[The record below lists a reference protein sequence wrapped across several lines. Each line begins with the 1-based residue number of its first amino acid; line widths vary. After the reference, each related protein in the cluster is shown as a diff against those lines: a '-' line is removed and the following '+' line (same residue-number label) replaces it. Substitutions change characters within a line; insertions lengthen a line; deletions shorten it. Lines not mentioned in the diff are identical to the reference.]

1 MTMYRGLG
9 CLGCILLL
17 FEILVSGDMAQ
28 LLLIPHVDRLYWQFC
43 AYFLGRNSWSGLSS
57 MCGGNSI
64 LSIATS
70 SSVECMEIVPNPL
83 GVEM

>member
-1 MTMYRGLG
+1 
-9 CLGCILLL
+9 
-17 FEILVSGDMAQ
+17 
-28 LLLIPHVDRLYWQFC
+28 
-43 AYFLGRNSWSGLSS
+43 